1 MSMYSL
7 GATSMTTTPQAARQ
21 ARCADWATCLAR
33 YTAKRRQEL
42 NLTVAQAAELSGL
55 QLSEWYGL
63 EAGWVPEHLGTLRA
77 IAGTLQVRWQDYHM
91 MAFFAMLGQ
100 TCC

>member
-1 MSMYSL
+1 MSMMPS
-7 GATSMTTTPQAARQ
+7 STTPTTRTAAHEANRL
-21 ARCADWATCLAR
+21 RWATCLAR

-42 NLTVAQAAELSGL
+42 GLTVAQAAELSGL

-63 EAGWVPEHLGTLRA
+63 EQGWIPDHLGTLRA
-77 IAGTLQVRWQDYHM
+77 IAGTLQVRWQDYDR

>member
-1 MSMYSL
+1 MSIYSL
-7 GATSMTTTPQAARQ
+7 DAIPINPVSQPTRQ
-21 ARCADWATCLAR
+21 SRCRDWATCLAR

-42 NLTVAQAAELSGL
+42 CLTVAQAAELSGL

-63 EAGWVPEHLGTLRA
+63 EEGWVPEHLGTLRA

-91 MAFFAMLGQ
+91 LAFFAMLGQ